1 MPNGSHNDENATSAV
16 TRHFRAPG
24 RINIIGEH
32 TDYNDGFVLP
42 TNTALYTTVSAV
54 ERADYCISATSKTL
68 RDRGKFRLSDNKVS
82 AMPQWLTYIAGAAAE
97 LEKAGVSL
105 TGAALEIDGDL
116 PIGSGLS
123 SSASLELAAAR
134 ALMALA
140 GVDLDIDTLAKVC
153 QRAEIHHAGVNCGIM
168 DQYSVAGGK
177 PGAAMLLDCRSL
189 ETKFVALPDTLSM
202 VVTNSGV
209 KHQHPESG
217 YNDRAAECMKA
228 VSLLQQAD
236 SGVRAL
242 RDVNTDQ
249 LDAEKSRLGNV
260 LYRRARHV
268 VSENTRTLAA
278 YAALAEG
285 DLITLGAL
293 VRASHESLRDDY
305 DVSCKGIEMLIE
317 LTAGC
322 DGVIGSRMVGGGFGG
337 CVLSIVEKKATKSV
351 VKRIRT
357 DYEHIIGCE
366 PWVHVVSSADAAG
379 EFEPE

>member
-1 MPNGSHNDENATSAV
+1 MPNGSHNNENAASAV

-54 ERADYCISATSKTL
+54 GRADYCISATSEAL
-68 RDRGKFRLSDNKVS
+68 RDRGKFRLGNNKLS
-82 AMPQWLTYIAGAAAE
+82 TMPQWLTYIAGVAAE
-97 LEKAGVSL
+97 LEKEGVPL
-105 TGAALEIDGDL
+105 TGAALDIDGDL
-116 PIGSGLS
+116 PIGGGLS
-123 SSASLELAAAR
+123 SSASLELATAR
-134 ALMALA
+134 AFMALA
-140 GVDLDIDTLAKVC
+140 GVDLDIDTLATVC
-153 QRAEIHHAGVNCGIM
+153 QLAEIHHAGVNCGIM

-202 VVTNSGV
+202 VVTDSGV

-228 VSLLQQAD
+228 VSLLQQAN

-278 YAALAEG
+278 YSALAEG
-285 DLITLGAL
+285 DVIALGAL
-293 VRASHESLRDDY
+293 VRASHDSLRDDY
-305 DVSCKGIEMLIE
+305 DVSCKSIEMLIE

-337 CVLSIVEKKATKSV
+337 CVLSIVEKKATESV

-357 DYEHIIGCE
+357 DYGNIIGCE
-366 PWVHVVSSADAAG
+366 PWVHVVSAAGAAG